1 MPAALAAKQRGVMF
15 DVGHG
20 GGSFD
25 FTVAEVAIPGGC
37 TPDTISSDIHVFSG
51 NSPGMPY
58 LPNVMSKF
66 IILGFTL
73 EQVVAMATT
82 APAKIINRAPKIGT
96 LQIGAPGDVAIM
108 ELVEAQVTFRRHPQQ
123 QARRQAAAEAGAD
136 RDQWRAVRPAVSGA
150 VRGEVRSV
158 DSAKAGLLS
167 SLTLLCHDEA
177 PTSCEPSLSRR
188 RRKRPRS

>member
-1 MPAALAAKQRGVMF
+1 MF

-37 TPDTISSDIHVFSG
+37 GPDTISSDIHVFSG

-66 IILGFTL
+66 IPLGYTL
-73 EQVVAMATT
+73 EQVVAMATI

-108 ELVEAQVTFRRHPQQ
+108 ELIEAPDLVRRHPQQ
-123 QARRQAAAEAGAD
+123 QARGQAAAQTGAD
-136 RDQWRAVRPAVSGA
+136 RDQRRTVRPAVSGA
-150 VRGEVRSV
+150 VRGAL
-158 DSAKAGLLS
+158 SAAAPHLILIN
-167 SLTLLCHDEA
+167 A
-177 PTSCEPSLSRR
+177 PTFLASRSF
-188 RRKRPRS
+188 RKREG